1 MGKFVMS
8 LALVAMFAGT
18 AFLFAA
24 PAFIKSDYSAPMS
37 RGDLCLHR
45 GIGCGR

>member
-8 LALVAMFAGT
+8 LALASMLAGT

-24 PAFIKSDYSAPMS
+24 PVLIKSDYGSPMTQAH
-37 RGDLCLHR
+37 LCLNR
-45 GIGCGR
+45 GIVCGH